1 MSKANKIYLIG
12 RLSELGLKL
21 ANPDDELLDVID
33 NEHHYN
39 AWFTPENTLNA
50 VKAIGAMLNEEDLA
64 TWLGSQKSE
73 VRSQKL
79 ENENSDIRHPTS
91 DIKKVGLILAGN
103 IPLVG
108 FHDVLCVIASGHHA
122 LIKASYNDSRLIKYI
137 LSLFV
142 QLAPGYAD
150 SFSFIDRLADFDAV
164 IATGS
169 NNTSRYFEYYFGK
182 VPNIIRKNRNSVALL
197 TGKESREQLF
207 MLGHDIFDFF
217 GLGCRNVSK
226 VLVPKAYDFVPFFES
241 IEPYQPIINHHKYNN
256 NYDYNKSIYLVN
268 GDKHLDNGF
277 LLVKEDERLA
287 SPLAVL
293 YFEYYDDLDD
303 AQIRLAELSDNIQC
317 IVSGV
322 PLNQSNRVVGFGQSQ
337 QPKLW
342 DYADGVNTMAF
353 LAAL

>member
-1 MSKANKIYLIG
+1 MSESKKIYLIS
-12 RLSELGLKL
+12 RLSQLGLKL
-21 ANPDDELLDVID
+21 SHPDAELQDMI
-33 NEHHYN
+33 NSEHHYN
-39 AWFTPENTLNA
+39 AWFTPENTTNA
-50 VKAIGAMLNEEDLA
+50 VKAIGKMLNEADLK

-73 VRSQKL
+73 VRGQIS
-79 ENENSDIRHPTS
+79 EGESSDIGHPTS

-122 LIKASYNDSRLIKYI
+122 LIKASSNDSRLIKYI
-137 LSLFV
+137 LNLFV
-142 QLAPGYAD
+142 QLAPEYTD
-150 SFSFIDRLADFDAV
+150 TYSFVERLAGFDAV

-197 TGKESREQLF
+197 TGKESREELF
-207 MLGHDIFDFF
+207 MLGHDIFDYF

-226 VLVPKAYDFVPFFES
+226 LLVPKGYDFVPFFES
-241 IEPYQPIINHHKYNN
+241 IEPHQPIINHHKYNN

-293 YFEYYDDLDD
+293 YFEYYDDTDD

-317 IVSGV
+317 IVSSL
-322 PLNQSNRVVGFGQSQ
+322 PLNQRNQVVGFGKSQ
-337 QPKLW
+337 QPALW
-342 DYADGVNTMAF
+342 DYADGVDTMAF
-353 LAAL
+353 LSKL